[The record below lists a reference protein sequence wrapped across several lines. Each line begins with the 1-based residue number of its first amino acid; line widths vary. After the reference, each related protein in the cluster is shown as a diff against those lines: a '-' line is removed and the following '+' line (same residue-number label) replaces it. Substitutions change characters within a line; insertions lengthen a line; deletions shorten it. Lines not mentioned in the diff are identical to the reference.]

1 MSGDNRI
8 STTSEATSLF
18 VTPKL
23 YDEIVECEKH
33 LIAIES
39 PRVDDIIAQFR
50 QFAMRSGN
58 SVYHWSEGTGIVSM
72 RESDLTVP
80 GSQRIHDAVRH
91 IQNSLHVGVYL
102 FTGFSKL
109 LRPPVTGV
117 LRQLA
122 KQQGQARKLVF
133 IDSKVRMP
141 EGLDVFVH
149 RIVHDIETKRPPR
162 LRDGRWVT

>member
-1 MSGDNRI
+1 MSGDNRV

-23 YDEIVECEKH
+23 YDEIAECEKH

-58 SVYHWSEGTGIVSM
+58 SVYHWAEGVGIVSM

-80 GSQRIHDAVRH
+80 GSQRFHDALRH

-122 KQQGQARKLVF
+122 RQQGQARKLVF
-133 IDSKVRMP
+133 IDAKVRMP
-141 EGLDVFVH
+141 EGLDVFMH
-149 RIVHDIETKRPPR
+149 RIVHDIESKKPPR

>member
-1 MSGDNRI
+1 MSAEARV

-23 YDEIVECEKH
+23 YDDIAGCDKH
-33 LIAIES
+33 LIVIES
-39 PRVDDIIAQFR
+39 PRVDEIIAQFR

-58 SVYHWSEGTGIVSM
+58 SVYHWSEGTGVVSM
-72 RESDLTVP
+72 RESELTVP
-80 GSQRIHDAVRH
+80 GSQRFHEALRH

-122 KQQGQARKLVF
+122 RQQGHARKLVF
-133 IDSKVRMP
+133 IDVKVRMP
-141 EGLDVFVH
+141 EGLDAMVH
-149 RIVHDIETKRPPR
+149 RIVHDIDSRRPPR